1 MLRLFIVIIAIVI
14 VPMLTSCTSRP
25 QPRLAQ
31 EKPIVSTT
39 PQLRVDTESVLPW
52 ASDEPSVVV
61 VNKACQTLNVYQ
73 YGRLTH
79 TYPVVF
85 GRKPGR
91 KLYQGDRRTPLG
103 LYEIINKDLHQRW
116 SRFLLLDYPNEEDRR
131 RYQDAL
137 ANGDFAKK
145 RSSAPGLGGAIGIHG
160 SDRESFNRAGI
171 NWTLGCISMLSKDV
185 REFDELVSV
194 GTFVYIHD

>member
-1 MLRLFIVIIAIVI
+1 MLRLLIAISAI
-14 VPMLTSCTSRP
+14 VVSTLTSCISRP

-31 EKPIVSTT
+31 ENPPSSPT

-52 ASDEPSVVV
+52 AREEPSVVV
-61 VNKACQTLNVYQ
+61 VNKTCQTLNVYQ

-91 KLYQGDRRTPLG
+91 KLYQGDHRTPLG
-103 LYEIINKDLHQRW
+103 LYAIINKDFHPRW

-137 ANGDFAKK
+137 ANGHFAKK
-145 RSSAPGLGGAIGIHG
+145 RDVAPGPGGAIGIHG
-160 SDRESFNRAGI
+160 SDREAFNRAGI
-171 NWTLGCISMLSKDV
+171 NWTFGCISMLSKDV

>member
-1 MLRLFIVIIAIVI
+1 MRLLIAIIAIVI
-14 VPMLTSCTSRP
+14 IPALTSCTSRP
-25 QPRLAQ
+25 QPRLAEAPPPSPTQ
-31 EKPIVSTT
+31 
-39 PQLRVDTESVLPW
+39 PQPRVDSESALSW
-52 ASDEPSVVV
+52 AREEPSIVV

-85 GRKPGR
+85 GREPGR

-103 LYEIINKDLHQRW
+103 LYAIIDKDRHQRW
-116 SRFLLLDYPNEEDRR
+116 SRFLLLDYPSEEDRR

-137 ANGDFAKK
+137 VNGHFEKN
-145 RSSAPGLGGAIGIHG
+145 RNGAPGPGGAIGIHG